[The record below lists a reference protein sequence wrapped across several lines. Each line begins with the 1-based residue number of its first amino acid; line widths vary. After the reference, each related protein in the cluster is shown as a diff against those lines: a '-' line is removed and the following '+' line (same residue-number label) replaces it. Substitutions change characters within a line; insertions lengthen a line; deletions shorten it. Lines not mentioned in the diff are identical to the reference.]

1 MDFISGYCRFAPSII
16 IYERYKIWKMPSS
29 LSLFLKES
37 KGWAA
42 AAAAAATDGC
52 SHLKMKNL
60 LFTAAFWKNKLKNAK
75 NDFLSRTSCIS
86 HSSSHLW
93 QTFYLCQKW
102 ARPSLYFFNFVLLTI
117 RWQIQIFS
125 IKWRVRNYTERVVP
139 RMQKNLGKLIHL
151 THTTTNAKY
160 LWHNLR

>member
-1 MDFISGYCRFAPSII
+1 MSVIKSEKCP
-16 IYERYKIWKMPSS
+16 PLS
-29 LSLFLKES
+29 LSFLKNQ
-37 KGWAA
+37 KVGQQQRRRQQQMHARI
-42 AAAAAATDGC
+42 
-52 SHLKMKNL
+52 LKMKNL

-102 ARPSLYFFNFVLLTI
+102 AKTGLYLFNFVLFTI
-117 RWQIQIFS
+117 RWQIQIVS